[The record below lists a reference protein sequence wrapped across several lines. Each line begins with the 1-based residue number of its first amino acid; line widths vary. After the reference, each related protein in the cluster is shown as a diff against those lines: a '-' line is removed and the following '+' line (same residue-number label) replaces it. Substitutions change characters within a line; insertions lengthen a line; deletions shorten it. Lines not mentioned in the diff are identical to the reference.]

1 MDKTLIDT
9 VSGYFDCKEELTV
22 AGTCLPVCKLNALI
36 VNIDNW
42 KSVGGPFLFI
52 RK

>member
-1 MDKTLIDT
+1 MDKALIDT
-9 VSGYFDCKEELTV
+9 VSGYFDCKSPV
-22 AGTCLPVCKLNALI
+22 GGTCLSVCKLNALI